1 MVRRGVWSILSGGV
15 ARRRAAV
22 AFVTLA
28 LVIGAGFALRPV
40 ACIAAQGLPQPQPEA
55 LAPTPPADHPA
66 YLDPALPLDARVED
80 LLHRLT
86 LEEKVGLVHANGK
99 FRAGGVERLGVPFL
113 WTADGPQ
120 GVREEVGVDSWE
132 PAGWTSDFA
141 TAMPVGM
148 ALASTWDTELAE
160 AYGRTVG
167 EEARARGKHVIL
179 GPALNIQRTPLCG
192 RNYDYFGEDPWLA
205 GRITVGYVKGMQAE
219 QTIACLK
226 HFVANNQEQ
235 DRGSIDVQVDER
247 TLREIYLPAFE
258 AAVREGGALA
268 VMGAYNRVRGE
279 HMCHNDYLLNQVL
292 KGEWGFK
299 GGVIS
304 DWGGTHDTRQ
314 AVLNGLDL
322 EMGTGKPY
330 DQYFLAG
337 PFLAGLKDGT
347 FPVSALD
354 DKVRRNLRML
364 IASGGLEGRR
374 PGTINTKAHWGVA
387 RRVAQD
393 GIVLLKNEPSVL
405 PLDLAK
411 LKTIAVIGDNAV
423 RRFAAGGNAAGVKA
437 FHEITALDGIVARV
451 DGRADVVFSQGYR
464 QPARRGFGQR
474 DLAGVRT
481 SELTAATPQE
491 AKELA
496 DRAVDAARHADAVLF
511 VGGLTHQSGADDE
524 GVDRRDLSL
533 PAHQDELIGRLVEA
547 NPRTVVVLV
556 AGSPV
561 DMTSWLAKTPAVL
574 QAWYGGSEAGPA
586 LASILFGDVSPSG
599 KLPCTFPRALAD
611 SPAHV
616 AGLARQFPGEGGRVW
631 YDEGLFVGY
640 RWNDAKAIE
649 PLFPFGH
656 GLSYTRFQYA
666 SLQPTL
672 TEGAEGPRA
681 TLSLQL
687 TNSGEREGAEVVQ
700 AYVRPVKPPV
710 TRPDKELKAFAKVLL
725 RPGETKGVTLTLGPR
740 AFAYYDPEAKGWR
753 VAKGRYDVL
762 VGASSRDIR
771 LAGSVDVSKAA
782 LSK

>member
-1 MVRRGVWSILSGGV
+1 MAKRSVWSVISGLAG
-15 ARRRAAV
+15 RRRALL
-22 AFVTLA
+22 AFVTVA
-28 LVIGAGFALRPV
+28 ILVAAGLALRPLS
-40 ACIAAQGLPQPQPEA
+40 CFAAPGPSQAQA
-55 LAPTPPADHPA
+55 STPPQDRPP
-66 YLDPALPLDARVED
+66 YLDPARPLEARVED
-80 LLHRLT
+80 LLGRLT

-99 FRAGGVERLGVPFL
+99 FRAGGVERLGVPYL

-219 QTIACLK
+219 QTIACIK
-226 HFVANNQEQ
+226 HFAANNQEQ
-235 DRGSIDVQVDER
+235 HRGSIDVQVDER
-247 TLREIYLPAFE
+247 PLREIYLPAFE

-268 VMGAYNRVRGE
+268 VMGAYNKVRGE
-279 HMCHNDYLLNQVL
+279 HMCHNEYLLNQVL
-292 KGEWGFK
+292 KGEWGFR

-347 FPVSALD
+347 FPVSVLD

-374 PGTINTKAHWGVA
+374 PATINTRAHWEVA

-405 PLDLAK
+405 PLDLAQV
-411 LKTIAVIGDNAV
+411 KTIAVVGDNAV

-437 FHEITALDGIVARV
+437 FRETTALEGIVARV
-451 DGRADVVFSQGYR
+451 GGRADVVFSQGYR
-464 QPARRGFGQR
+464 QPARRGYGER

-491 AKELA
+491 AKDLA
-496 DRAVDAARHADAVLF
+496 DRAVEAARRADAVLF

-533 PAHQDELIGRLVEA
+533 PAHQDELIARLVEA
-547 NPRTVVVLV
+547 NPRTAVILI

-561 DMTSWLAKTPAVL
+561 EMASWLAKTPAVL

-586 LASILFGDVSPSG
+586 LASVVFGDVSPSG
-599 KLPCTFPRALAD
+599 KLPCTFPKALAD
-611 SPAHV
+611 SPAH
-616 AGLARQFPGEGGRVW
+616 AAALARQFPGEGGKVW

-666 SLQPTL
+666 SLQTAL
-672 TEGAEGPRA
+672 TAGAEGPTA
-681 TLSLQL
+681 TVSLQL
-687 TNSGEREGAEVVQ
+687 ANTGEREGAEVVQ

-710 TRPDKELKAFAKVLL
+710 SRPEKELKAFAKVLL
-725 RPGETKGVTLTLGPR
+725 KPGETKGVTLTLGPR

-753 VAKGRYDVL
+753 VAKGRYEVL

-771 LAGSVDVSKAA
+771 LTGGVEVARAA
-782 LSK
+782 LLK